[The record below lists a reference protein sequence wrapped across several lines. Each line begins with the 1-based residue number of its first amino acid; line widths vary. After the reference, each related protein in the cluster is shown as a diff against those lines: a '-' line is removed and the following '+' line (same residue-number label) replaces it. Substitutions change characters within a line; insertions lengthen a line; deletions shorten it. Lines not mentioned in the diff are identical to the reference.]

1 MSFSG
6 KVALIT
12 GAAQGFGKA
21 FSEVLLKRGANVCVA
36 DIKVQTG
43 EATVSSFQQQ
53 YSKDRAFFAK
63 CDVTQENDIKATFDA
78 VKKQYGRLDLVIN
91 NAGIADEGAW
101 NKMIDINLKGVV
113 MGSQYAVEALRR
125 DKGGNGGLVINVSSA
140 AGLTPV
146 YITPVYAASKFGVV
160 GFTRSWADNPRLES
174 MGVSFCCFCPTFADT
189 EIMKGV
195 DDGKKSLY
203 ADDARELVKMLG
215 VMSVKEVV
223 DAFEQLLDLP
233 DKNGVIVTVTKR
245 NGINIKTPN
254 MTNKL

>member
-1 MSFSG
+1 MSLSG

-12 GAAQGFGKA
+12 GAAQGLGKA

-53 YSKDRAFFAK
+53 YSRDRVFFFK
-63 CDVTQENDIKATFDA
+63 CDVTHENDIKATFDA
-78 VKKQYGRLDLVIN
+78 VKKQYGRLDMVVN

-125 DKGGNGGLVINVSSA
+125 DKGGNGGLIINVSSA

-160 GFTRSWADNPRLES
+160 GYTRSWAANPHLGS
-174 MGVSFCCFCPTFADT
+174 MGLSFCCMCPTFAETD
-189 EIMKGV
+189 IMKGI
-195 DDGKKSLY
+195 DDGSKSLY
-203 ADDARELVKMLG
+203 ADDAQGLVKMLG
-215 VMSVKEVV
+215 IMSVKEVV
-223 DAFEQLLDLP
+223 GAFEQLLDLP
-233 DKNGVIVTVTKR
+233 DKNGVVVTVTKR
-245 NGINIKTPN
+245 DGIHIKRPD
-254 MTNKL
+254 MKNKL